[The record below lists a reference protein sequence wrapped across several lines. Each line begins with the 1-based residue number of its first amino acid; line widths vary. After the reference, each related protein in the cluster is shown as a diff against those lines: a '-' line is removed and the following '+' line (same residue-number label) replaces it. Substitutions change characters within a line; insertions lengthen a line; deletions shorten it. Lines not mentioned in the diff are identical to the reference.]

1 MYTGGGRASGIGRG
15 SVEFRLIDEIMNVG
29 ESLRMSEQTG
39 PLRRR
44 VTIRNRAGLHA
55 RAASLVRDTVLKHR
69 CRVTLIKAEDPSAS
83 LNGAPRADGTS
94 VIEMLSL
101 GAMEGEPLII
111 EAEGE
116 EAPQVLDA
124 LERLVECKFWEDDF
138 APESQQTFPG

>member
-1 MYTGGGRASGIGRG
+1 MKKWGDFKTFKDLLQSG
-15 SVEFRLIDEIMNVG
+15 ELIPMA
-29 ESLRMSEQTG
+29 EQSD
-39 PLRRR
+39 PLRRL

-55 RAASLVRDTVLKHR
+55 RAASLVRETVLKYR
-69 CRVTLIKAEDPSAS
+69 CRVTLIKAEDMAHI

-101 GAMEGEPLII
+101 GAMEGESLVL

-116 EAPQVLDA
+116 QAREALDA

-138 APESQQTFPG
+138 APDSETSFQNHG